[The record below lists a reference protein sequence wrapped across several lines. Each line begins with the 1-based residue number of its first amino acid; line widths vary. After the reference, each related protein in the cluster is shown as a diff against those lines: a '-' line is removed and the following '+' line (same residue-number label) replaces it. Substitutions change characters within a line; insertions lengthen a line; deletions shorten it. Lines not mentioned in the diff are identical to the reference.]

1 MPPRIPTASE
11 VAELQA
17 HTIRSALYAAP
28 GSAFQL
34 RLLTAAAHIGNS
46 ITPQGQQPLTP
57 GQKRALTKM
66 ADELRNWIDIH
77 FGDGPFAGAI
87 LALTNGLQD
96 EAA

>member
-34 RLLTAAAHIGNS
+34 RLLTAAALIGNS
-46 ITPQGQQPLTP
+46 ITPQAQQPLNAT
-57 GQKRALTKM
+57 QAAFL
-66 ADELRNWIDIH
+66 ADTAKPLRGWIDIH

-87 LALTNGLQD
+87 LALTAGLTE